1 MVFIPLMM
9 SFGYDSLTA
18 IMMIFLASQVGY
30 VGATLNPFSVLVA
43 QGVAGIQGNPQLWFR
58 TIQFVVYMIITIT
71 FVLLYAKKVKNDPK
85 KSLVYEEDLAN
96 RDFFLANRE
105 SLDKVEFTGRHK
117 VILIGFAVSMGIMI
131 WGLLEKGFYMNEI
144 AAIFLMLG
152 LFSGIV
158 ARFSEKDM
166 AETFVEGCKDFAYPA
181 VIIGIASA
189 ILVIAED
196 GMIIDTI
203 LNTLANSLK
212 GMPVAVFTTIMLFVQ
227 NIIALFVPSSSG
239 QAALTM
245 PLMAPLGE
253 LIHVNKEAIVT
264 TYQAGNGLTNMISP
278 TGGVLMAALGIGR
291 ISLSKWIKSVA
302 KIVIILEVTAA
313 IFCAISAY
321 LPI

>member
-1 MVFIPLMM
+1 
-9 SFGYDSLTA
+9 
-18 IMMIFLASQVGY
+18 
-30 VGATLNPFSVLVA
+30 
-43 QGVAGIQGNPQLWFR
+43 
-58 TIQFVVYMIITIT
+58 
-71 FVLLYAKKVKNDPK
+71 
-85 KSLVYEEDLAN
+85 
-96 RDFFLANRE
+96 
-105 SLDKVEFTGRHK
+105 
-117 VILIGFAVSMGIMI
+117 
-131 WGLLEKGFYMNEI
+131 
-144 AAIFLMLG
+144 
-152 LFSGIV
+152 
-158 ARFSEKDM
+158 M